1 MNRLTDAQLEA
12 ALAECAS
19 EAIRIP
25 GTIQPHGVLLAMSEP
40 GLIIQ
45 QISRNCA
52 SLLGWTTGALLQQ
65 PLQLLAGIT
74 TTDQVRRAIRL
85 NDLEDANP
93 LLLEINAQRFTGS
106 LNRHD
111 GMLILELEPV
121 QDTKQDNSAILLR
134 ALRRMQAAATL
145 DALYSVSVD
154 EIRRLTGFDRV
165 MLYRFEPAGHG
176 QVISEALGG
185 KMPGYLGQC
194 FPASDIPPQARE
206 LYRLNWI
213 RVIPDAQYVPVP
225 ILPPLRPDT
234 GQPLDLGF
242 AVLRSV
248 SPVHCQYL
256 ENMGVR
262 ASMSLSLLEGD
273 RLWGLITCAHPEPLL
288 VSHSLRTMCTAIAQL
303 LSVQIS
309 ALQTRDEQNQRAQ
322 KSRLIDELSNAMQQA
337 ERDVLEGLLTQPQQ
351 LLDLTAASGVAVLIE
366 DRLQMFGECP
376 TVEQVRALHLWVRAQ
391 CLESAEPLLT
401 NHLQGRHGASALYSD
416 VASGLLAFVLPK
428 PVDNAVMWFRPQ
440 LPSSMQW
447 SGNPDEHF
455 TVGDSVGSGLRPR
468 TSFALWEQQVE
479 GRAREWSEADAYAV
493 RELRRCA
500 IENDLARQVHREHEA
515 VRVRDELVAV
525 VSHDL
530 RNPMSIIIMQC
541 GMMQRLV
548 ARDEGKN
555 TVRMSAAL
563 GSVEDA
569 TGRMN
574 KLIADLLDKSKLD
587 AGQYPL
593 ECQPLDVVDV
603 LHKACALLVTLSSD
617 KNIELNCTSSAGLSI
632 EADPQRLF
640 QVLSNLL
647 GNAIKF
653 TPAGGRIDLD
663 AWQVDDKVMVSVR
676 DNGGG
681 IHSEHMPHIFERYWT
696 IREGN
701 PNGSG
706 LGLYI
711 CRSIVQAHGG
721 ELWAQSE
728 PGEGSVFTFS
738 IPVRVALISDPH
750 VVSGSA
756 L

>member
-1 MNRLTDAQLEA
+1 MNRLSEEQLEA
-12 ALAECAS
+12 ALADCAS

-25 GTIQPHGVLLAMSEP
+25 GSIQPHGVLLAMSEP
-40 GLIIQ
+40 GLIIR

-52 SLLGWTTGALLQQ
+52 SLLGWTAGALLHQ
-65 PLQLLAGIT
+65 PLQVLAGAT
-74 TTDQVRRAIRL
+74 TTELIRRAL
-85 NDLEDANP
+85 EADDLEDANP
-93 LLLEINAQRFTGS
+93 LLLEINAQRFNGS
-106 LNRHD
+106 LSRHG
-111 GMLILELEPV
+111 GMLMLELEPV
-121 QDTKQDNSAILLR
+121 QDAIQDNSAILLR
-134 ALRRMQAAATL
+134 ALRRMQAATTL

-165 MLYRFEPAGHG
+165 MIYRFQPAGHG
-176 QVISEALGG
+176 QVLSESLGG
-185 KMPGYLGQC
+185 NLPGYLGQC
-194 FPASDIPPQARE
+194 FPASDIPAQARE

-213 RVIPDAQYVPVP
+213 RVIPDAHYVPVP
-225 ILPPLRPDT
+225 IVPLLRPDT

-242 AVLRSV
+242 SVLRSV

-262 ASMSLSLLEGD
+262 AAMSLSLLED
-273 RLWGLITCAHPEPLL
+273 EQLWGLITCAHPEPLL
-288 VSHSLRTMCTAIAQL
+288 VSHTLRTMCAAIAQL
-303 LSVQIS
+303 LSVQIC
-309 ALQTRDEQNQRAQ
+309 ALQTRDEQHQRAQ
-322 KSRLIDELSNAMQQA
+322 KFRLIGELTHAMQQA
-337 ERDVLEGLLTQPQQ
+337 ERDVLDGLLAHPQQ
-351 LLDLTAASGVAVLIE
+351 LLELTAAGGVAVLIE
-366 DRLQMFGECP
+366 DRLQLFGECP
-376 TVEQVRALHLWVRAQ
+376 SVEQVRALHLWVREL
-391 CLESAEPLLT
+391 CLEKGEPLLT
-401 NHLQGRHGASALYSD
+401 NHLQSLHGVSALYSD

-440 LPSSMQW
+440 LRSSMKW

-455 TVGDSVGSGLRPR
+455 TVDDNVGSALRPR
-468 TSFALWEQQVE
+468 TSFALWEQRVE
-479 GRAREWSEADAYAV
+479 GRAREWSEADEYAV
-493 RELRRCA
+493 KELRRRA
-500 IENDLARQVHREHEA
+500 IENDLARQVRREHEA

-555 TVRMSAAL
+555 TVRLSAAL
-563 GSVEDA
+563 GTVEDA

-574 KLIADLLDKSKLD
+574 ALIADLLDKSKLD

-593 ECQPLDVVDV
+593 ECKPLDVVD
-603 LHKACALLVTLSSD
+603 LLQKACALLVTLTSD
-617 KNIELNCTSSAGLSI
+617 KNIQLNCTSSAGLSI
-632 EADPQRLF
+632 EADPLRMF

-653 TPAGGRIDLD
+653 TPSGGRIDLD
-663 AWQVDDKVMVSVR
+663 AWEMDGKVLVSVR

-681 IHSEHMPHIFERYWT
+681 IQARHMPHIFERYWT

-738 IPVRVALISDPH
+738 IPALAAP
-750 VVSGSA
+750 
-756 L
+756 LR